1 MDKIDLACA
10 AETLSPWQSM
20 VLVVAVIPETSFVPG
35 EKLARLSTCEYPC
48 APRKRRESVLK

>member
-20 VLVVAVIPETSFVPG
+20 VLVVAVILETSFVPG

-48 APRKRRESVLK
+48 VPRKARE